1 VTATVSAER
10 PADRSIEGIRTPRDP
25 LRVASL
31 PPPIPQNPYQRLLYD
46 GLSREG
52 AVLVESKNL
61 GLGWLWRSRGEIDVL
76 HFHWPEIYYRH
87 RGASTPL
94 ALGLSWV
101 RLGLFALR
109 LLVARAAGYSVV
121 WTVHQVRPHESPSPL
136 LDRVG
141 TFVLAR
147 AAHLLVAH
155 DQPTAD
161 QAAEEFGQARRPR
174 LVAHGSYVGVYPTG
188 RSRAEVRAELGL
200 PEDAFVLLSF
210 GHLRRYKG
218 LDLLLGAFSSTDDSL
233 PDAQLVLAGLAVDGA
248 EGEAVTAAAE
258 RDARVV
264 PLLGFVPDERV
275 AELFG
280 AADVVVLPR
289 GDGGTSGAL
298 ILALSLGRP
307 VVAADVP
314 VYSELLGEP
323 PAGWLFAPGEA
334 EALGAAIRR
343 AAEAPADELRD
354 KGREALRRAGLLRWD
369 ESCRT
374 FAELLHGIRS

>member
-1 VTATVSAER
+1 MTVATAAETR
-10 PADRSIEGIRTPRDP
+10 EAPVDGVRDAGEP
-25 LRVASL
+25 LRIASL

-46 GLSREG
+46 GLAREG
-52 AVLVESKNL
+52 AVLVESRNL
-61 GLGWLWRSRGEIDVL
+61 ALGWLLLSRRRIDVL
-76 HFHWPEIYYRH
+76 HFHWPEVYYRH
-87 RGASTPL
+87 HGASTPAAL
-94 ALGLSWV
+94 ALSWL

-109 LLVARAAGYSVV
+109 LLVARAAGYIVV

-136 LDRVG
+136 LDRAG
-141 TFVLAR
+141 TFLLAR

-155 DQPTAD
+155 DPSTAD
-161 QAAEEFGQARRPR
+161 QAAEAFGSSRRPS
-174 LVAHGSYVGVYPTG
+174 LVAHGSYVGVYPAG
-188 RSRAEVRAELGL
+188 RGRAEVRAELGL
-200 PEDAFVLLSF
+200 PGDAFVLLSF

-218 LDLLLGAFSSTDDSL
+218 LDLLLEAFASTAGSL
-233 PDAQLVLAGLAVDGA
+233 TDARLVLAGLAVDGE
-248 EGEAVTAAAE
+248 EGEAVTSAAT

-314 VYSELLGEP
+314 AYADLLGDL
-323 PAGWLFAPGEA
+323 PAGYLFAPGDAKALA
-334 EALGAAIRR
+334 EAIRR
-343 AAEAPADELRD
+343 AAESPPGELRA
-354 KGREALRRAGLLRWD
+354 KGDEALRRAGLLRWE

-374 FAELLHGIRS
+374 LAELLHGIRP